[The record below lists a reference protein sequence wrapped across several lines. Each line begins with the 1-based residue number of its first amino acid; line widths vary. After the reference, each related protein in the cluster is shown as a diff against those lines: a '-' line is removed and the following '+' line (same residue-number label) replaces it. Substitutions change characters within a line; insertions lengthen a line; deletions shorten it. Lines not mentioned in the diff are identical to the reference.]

1 MLKCQM
7 QQRKKEEEEDDI
19 MVDVLEQNWFEL
31 AS

>member
-7 QQRKKEEEEDDI
+7 QQRKKEEEDDDI
-19 MVDVLEQNWFEL
+19 MVDVLEQKWFEL